1 MGEQD
6 DAKRKLLEESRVIAI
21 VGLSPDTARASNV
34 VATYLI
40 AHGYRVI
47 PVNPRYRDILGQKS
61 YPSLSHV
68 TEKVDIVDIF
78 RRAENLMPAV
88 REAVRLAP
96 RAIWLQLGI
105 VNDEARK
112 LAEAN
117 NIPFFM
123 NQCIKVEHSRLIG
136 K

>member
-1 MGEQD
+1 MDEQD

-21 VGLSPDTARASNV
+21 VGLSPDTAKASNV

-40 AHGYRVI
+40 AQGYRII
-47 PVNPRYRDILGQKS
+47 PVNPGYKEMLGQKS
-61 YPSLSHV
+61 YPSLSDV
-68 TEKVDIVDIF
+68 TEKIDIVDIF
-78 RRAENLMPAV
+78 MRAENLMPAV
-88 REAVRLAP
+88 KEAVRLAP

-123 NQCIKVEHSRLIG
+123 DQCIKTQHSRLIG